1 MRLKRILG
9 MVSAVIMLG
18 VCAVPAYADSEA
30 DIPEYSADKSIL
42 TTDTSAPS
50 ISFDMK
56 DWERYI
62 HVTPDGEKISIG
74 VSQEKTY
81 AYQGASLKITATQP
95 NDISDFCTYSALIR
109 DENNELVYPGSDA
122 EDAQYLTM
130 GVELEAKDY
139 GMSCFDGCM
148 ISFKYR
154 INQDAQGKL
163 LGDSVFAF
171 PCTDEYKTVT
181 SNSVQLKINTD
192 ASNNVTQYATA
203 LIPVPDKCGA
213 TKFVFEIPVIKKM
226 DKTDVLYIDNIVID
240 TPLQQNG
247 TDLQVMNLDGYNK
260 SAKAQEIVQGLK
272 IQPKS
277 NGLSS
282 TSTSEADSSRGI
294 GVIGIVVIVVVV
306 VVVLGAVILV
316 IKKKRSRFY

>member
-9 MVSAVIMLG
+9 MVSAVMMLG

-56 DWERYI
+56 DWDRYI

-154 INQDAQGKL
+154 INHDAQGKL

-247 TDLQVMNLDGYNK
+247 TDLQVMNIDGYNK

-294 GVIGIVVIVVVV
+294 GVIGIVIIVVVV
-306 VVVLGAVILV
+306 VVVVGAVILV

>member
-9 MVSAVIMLG
+9 MVSAVMMLG

>member
-9 MVSAVIMLG
+9 MVSAVMMLG

-109 DENNELVYPGSDA
+109 DENNELVYLGSDA

>member
-9 MVSAVIMLG
+9 MVSAVMMLG

-109 DENNELVYPGSDA
+109 DDNNELVYPGSDA

>member
-9 MVSAVIMLG
+9 MVSAVMMLG

-203 LIPVPDKCGA
+203 LIPIPDKCGA

>member
-203 LIPVPDKCGA
+203 LIPIPDKCGA

>member
-9 MVSAVIMLG
+9 MVSAVMMLG

-95 NDISDFCTYSALIR
+95 NDVSDFCTYSALIR

-260 SAKAQEIVQGLK
+260 SAKAQETVQGLK

-316 IKKKRSRFY
+316 IKKKRSQFY

>member
-9 MVSAVIMLG
+9 MVSAVMMLG

-213 TKFVFEIPVIKKM
+213 TKFVFELPVIKKM

-260 SAKAQEIVQGLK
+260 SAKAQETVQGLK

-316 IKKKRSRFY
+316 IKKKRSQFY

>member
-9 MVSAVIMLG
+9 MVSAVMMLG

-260 SAKAQEIVQGLK
+260 SAKAQETVQGLK

>member
-9 MVSAVIMLG
+9 MVSAVMMLG

-139 GMSCFDGCM
+139 GC
-148 ISFKYR
+148 
-154 INQDAQGKL
+154 L
-163 LGDSVFAF
+163 L
-171 PCTDEYKTVT
+171 YT
-181 SNSVQLKINTD
+181 SPSPRD
-192 ASNNVTQYATA
+192 
-203 LIPVPDKCGA
+203 
-213 TKFVFEIPVIKKM
+213 
-226 DKTDVLYIDNIVID
+226 
-240 TPLQQNG
+240 
-247 TDLQVMNLDGYNK
+247 
-260 SAKAQEIVQGLK
+260 
-272 IQPKS
+272 
-277 NGLSS
+277 
-282 TSTSEADSSRGI
+282 RG
-294 GVIGIVVIVVVV
+294 
-306 VVVLGAVILV
+306 
-316 IKKKRSRFY
+316 

>member
-9 MVSAVIMLG
+9 MVSAVMMLG

-56 DWERYI
+56 DWDRYI

-247 TDLQVMNLDGYNK
+247 TDLQVMNIDGYNK

-294 GVIGIVVIVVVV
+294 GVIGIVIIVVVV
-306 VVVLGAVILV
+306 VVVVGAVILV

>member
-9 MVSAVIMLG
+9 MVSAVMMLG

-56 DWERYI
+56 DWDRYI

-240 TPLQQNG
+240 TPLQKNG
-247 TDLQVMNLDGYNK
+247 TDLQVMNIDGYNK

-294 GVIGIVVIVVVV
+294 GVIGIVIIVVVV
-306 VVVLGAVILV
+306 VVVVGVVILV

>member
-9 MVSAVIMLG
+9 MVSAVMMLG

-247 TDLQVMNLDGYNK
+247 TDLQVMNIDGYNK

-294 GVIGIVVIVVVV
+294 GVIGIVIIVVVV
-306 VVVLGAVILV
+306 VVVVGAVILV

>member
-9 MVSAVIMLG
+9 MVSAVMMLG

-203 LIPVPDKCGA
+203 LIPIPDKCGA

-306 VVVLGAVILV
+306 VVVVGAVILV

>member
-9 MVSAVIMLG
+9 MVSAVMMLG

-213 TKFVFEIPVIKKM
+213 TKFVFELPVIKKM

-260 SAKAQEIVQGLK
+260 SAKAQETVQGLK

-306 VVVLGAVILV
+306 VVVVGAVILV

>member
-9 MVSAVIMLG
+9 MVSAVMMLG

-260 SAKAQEIVQGLK
+260 SAKAQETVQGLK

-306 VVVLGAVILV
+306 VVVVGAVILV

>member
-9 MVSAVIMLG
+9 MVSAVMMLG

-56 DWERYI
+56 DWDRYI

-247 TDLQVMNLDGYNK
+247 TDLQVMNIDGYNK

-306 VVVLGAVILV
+306 VVVVGAVILV

>member
-9 MVSAVIMLG
+9 MVSAVMMLG

-95 NDISDFCTYSALIR
+95 NDVSDFCTYSALIR

-260 SAKAQEIVQGLK
+260 SAKAQETVQGLK

-306 VVVLGAVILV
+306 VVVVGAVILV
-316 IKKKRSRFY
+316 IKKKRSQFY